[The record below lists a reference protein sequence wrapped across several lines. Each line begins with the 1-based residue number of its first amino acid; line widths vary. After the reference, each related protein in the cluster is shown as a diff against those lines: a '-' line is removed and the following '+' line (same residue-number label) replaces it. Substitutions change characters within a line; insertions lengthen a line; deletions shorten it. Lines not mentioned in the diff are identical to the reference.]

1 LRLDDKRTGFFV
13 RIAGKVKQK
22 ASLLRA
28 LPMGVIVPA
37 LLLCACG
44 VSFILSATTD
54 FEMVAEGVAR
64 PGGQHFRQLGFAIA
78 GVLLMLFIALLPPRW
93 LSTHWYAWLALG
105 VALLGSVLVFG
116 RTVNGAKSW
125 IMIGSFGLQPSELCK
140 PLLVIALAGYL
151 RYHKSIDS
159 LRAFVF
165 CLVIAGAFLVPIMMQ
180 PDLGTAMVFIPVV
193 AAMIWVAGG
202 NRIYLGSMALVGI
215 SIIPAAFL
223 FGVLKEHQMK
233 RIEIYLSGLSG
244 EVADRTGDG
253 YQILQSMTAIGSGGL
268 SGEGFGMGSQSQLAF
283 LPERHNDFI
292 FAVIAQETGLIGVCV
307 FLAILFVMVTRIL
320 RVADRTRDPFS
331 RLLVIGVA
339 ALFFAQA
346 SINIGVVSGVLP
358 VTGIT
363 LPLVSYGG
371 SSLLSGFAALGLVC
385 NVAIQPVRVMG
396 KATF

>member
-1 LRLDDKRTGFFV
+1 M
-13 RIAGKVKQK
+13 RITGKVKQK

-28 LPMGVIVPA
+28 LPLGVVIPA
-37 LLLCACG
+37 LLLCAFG
-44 VSFILSATTD
+44 VAFIYSATTD
-54 FEMVAEGVAR
+54 FERVAEGLAR
-64 PGGQHFRQLGFAIA
+64 SNSYHLKQIGYVIIGFTGMLCIA
-78 GVLLMLFIALLPPRW
+78 LTPPKWFSSHWYLWLVLGVLL
-93 LSTHWYAWLALG
+93 LG
-105 VALLGSVLVFG
+105 AVLVFG

-140 PLLVIALAGYL
+140 PLFIVALAGYL
-151 RYHKSIDS
+151 RYHQSIDS
-159 LRAFVF
+159 PGAFF
-165 CLVIAGAFLVPIMMQ
+165 WCLVIAGSFLLPIMMQ

-202 NRIYLGSMALVGI
+202 NRVYLGSLGLAGLSVIPGAYVFGI
-215 SIIPAAFL
+215 
-223 FGVLKEHQMK
+223 LKEHQMK

-253 YQILQSMTAIGSGGL
+253 YQIWQSMTAIGSGGF

-292 FAVIAQETGLIGVCV
+292 FAVFAQETGLLGVALFIG
-307 FLAILFVMVTRIL
+307 ILFFMITRIL

-331 RLLVIGVA
+331 RLVVIGVA
-339 ALFFAQA
+339 AMFFAQSA
-346 SINIGVVSGVLP
+346 INIGVVSGVLP

-363 LPLVSYGG
+363 LPMVSYGG
-371 SSLLSGFAALGLVC
+371 SSLLSGFAGIGLVC
-385 NVAIQPVRVMG
+385 NIAIQPVRMMG